1 MYRLFGMI
9 LIFDGV
15 LALIL
20 PIDKHWAWQAGR
32 CLRIFIGICLV
43 AGGGVR

>member
-15 LALIL
+15 LSLIL
-20 PIDKHWAWQAGR
+20 PLEKKFLWQAAR